1 MTNMENNFLSL
12 VVVHRQQEVLHST
25 KISGSKTL
33 IWVELRI
40 YSKNFSEEKIHFQ
53 IYFKIMMTSLA
64 EEVVLHNF
72 NKAVSEEDWAEERVA
87 CFNKAVL
94 EEWVEVNQWARKLSY
109 RMADKKQLP
118 RERESTITVILFVK
132 LLKSIKIHQ
141 LDRLLE
147 ISIFLIDFSFYV
159 FYSFETM
166 IGKLKI
172 FYIWIFVI

>member
-64 EEVVLHNF
+64 EEVVSHNF

-87 CFNKAVL
+87 YFNKAVL
-94 EEWVEVNQWARKLSY
+94 EEWVEVNQ
-109 RMADKKQLP
+109 
-118 RERESTITVILFVK
+118 
-132 LLKSIKIHQ
+132 
-141 LDRLLE
+141 
-147 ISIFLIDFSFYV
+147 
-159 FYSFETM
+159 
-166 IGKLKI
+166 
-172 FYIWIFVI
+172 